1 MLLRQMWENRFRCSW
16 TRNLCIYRTREIMY
30 VAPTNV
36 GKQVSSCSWTRNLC
50 IYRTREIMHVAPTNV
65 GKQVTLLLYTQFTY

>member
-1 MLLRQMWENRFRCSW
+1 MLLRQIWENRFR
-16 TRNLCIYRTREIMY
+16 
-30 VAPTNV
+30 
-36 GKQVSSCSWTRNLC
+36 CSWTRNLC